1 MQSKENQATQ
11 VQQVQQAKQASAACC
26 SPALHRFEFG
36 FYPRARCYP
45 VRIVRRGFCRAI
57 CSFLE
62 RPPGLLFAA
71 RVVKTSQ
78 TVEGQRDDAV
88 AYRLF
93 FAARMRDIQ
102 HSHLSFLEK

>member
-1 MQSKENQATQ
+1 MVGKLFLTVFYCPNQG
-11 VQQVQQAKQASAACC
+11 V
-26 SPALHRFEFG
+26 L
-36 FYPRARCYP
+36 

-62 RPPGLLFAA
+62 RPAGLQFTA

-88 AYRLF
+88 AYRCF

-102 HSHLSFLEK
+102 HSYLTFLEK

>member
-1 MQSKENQATQ
+1 MGGKLFLTVFYCPNQG
-11 VQQVQQAKQASAACC
+11 V
-26 SPALHRFEFG
+26 L
-36 FYPRARCYP
+36 

-57 CSFLE
+57 CSFLDK
-62 RPPGLLFAA
+62 PACLQFTA

-102 HSHLSFLEK
+102 HSYLSFLEK

>member
-1 MQSKENQATQ
+1 MGGKLFLTVVYPPN
-11 VQQVQQAKQASAACC
+11 
-26 SPALHRFEFG
+26 RGG
-36 FYPRARCYP
+36 F

-62 RPPGLLFAA
+62 RRAGLQFTA

-102 HSHLSFLEK
+102 HSYLSFLEK